1 MSGSWL
7 QILAPG
13 RTARARL
20 FCFAHAG
27 GSAAAFRLWPQ
38 RLPPELEVGA
48 VQLPGR
54 GSRLREPALESIP
67 AMVEALVPALL
78 PKMDLPFA
86 IFGHSM
92 GSSLAFALTQEL
104 AARGGP
110 MPGHLLVSARR
121 PPRMADP
128 EPPLHGLPDNE
139 FVAEMNRRYAAIP
152 AEVLAEAD
160 LMAMLLPSL
169 RADMRALET
178 YQPGS
183 TPALPCP
190 VTAFGG
196 ADDARAP
203 LAHLEAWR
211 DETRAE
217 FRVRQFAGGHFYLDA
232 RRDELLADVARTLA
246 LALQPRASQG
256 VDA

>member
-13 RTARARL
+13 RPARARL
-20 FCFAHAG
+20 FCFPHAG

-38 RLPPELEVGA
+38 RLPQELEVCA

-54 GSRLREPALESIP
+54 GGRLREPALESIP
-67 AMVEALVPALL
+67 AMVEALIPALL

-92 GSSLAFALTQEL
+92 GSSVAYALAQEL

-110 MPGHLLVSARR
+110 LPGHLFVSARR
-121 PPRMADP
+121 PPRMADT
-128 EPPLHGLPDNE
+128 EPPMHVLPDNE

-169 RADMRALET
+169 RADMLALET
-178 YQPGS
+178 YRPGS
-183 TPALPCP
+183 TPALACP

-196 ADDARAP
+196 TDDSRAP
-203 LAHLEAWR
+203 AAHLEAWR
-211 DETRAE
+211 DETRSA
-217 FRVRQFAGGHFYLDA
+217 FRVRQFSGGHFYLDT
-232 RRDELLADVARTLA
+232 RRDELLADVAATLA
-246 LALQPRASQG
+246 PALQPRAAEG
-256 VDA
+256 AGA